1 MEIPTN
7 ASADAQQT
15 EEDVLIEDAITD
27 GENISTVVLEDSFS
41 AKETILVVEDNE
53 ELQSFLSVQ
62 LSRYYKVLTA
72 NNGEEAM
79 EVLKGDIVNLIVSDI
94 MMPLKDGLELCN
106 EIKSNLETC
115 HIPIILLTAKTT
127 LNNKI
132 EGLNSGADAY
142 MEKPFAMPHL
152 LVQIKNLLE
161 NRSKLRQNF
170 VNSPYIATNSM
181 AQNKADEDFLNKLT
195 EIIRQNLDDDTFNID
210 DLAREVNMSRTSLH
224 RKLKG
229 LRN

>member
-1 MEIPTN
+1 MLFRSYLDEEAEDTSFVVEIPTN
-7 ASADAQQT
+7 ASADAQQA

-27 GENISTVVLEDSFS
+27 EDNISTVVLEDSFS

-132 EGLNSGADAY
+132 EGLNSGDR
-142 MEKPFAMPHL
+142 KSTRLNSSHKVQSRMP
-152 LVQIKNLLE
+152 
-161 NRSKLRQNF
+161 S
-170 VNSPYIATNSM
+170 SA
-181 AQNKADEDFLNKLT
+181 
-195 EIIRQNLDDDTFNID
+195 
-210 DLAREVNMSRTSLH
+210 
-224 RKLKG
+224 
-229 LRN
+229 

>member
-1 MEIPTN
+1 M
-7 ASADAQQT
+7 ASADAQQD
-15 EEDVLIEDAITD
+15 EEDVLIEDAIAD
-27 GENISTVVLEDSFS
+27 GEQVSTVVLEDSFS

-79 EVLKGDIVNLIVSDI
+79 EVLKGEIVNLIVSDI

-142 MEKPFAMPHL
+142 MRSL
-152 LVQIKNLLE
+152 LQCLIYWFRLKICWKTE
-161 NRSKLRQNF
+161 
-170 VNSPYIATNSM
+170 VNSGRTLPIVHILLPIVWHRIKRM
-181 AQNKADEDFLNKLT
+181 
-195 EIIRQNLDDDTFNID
+195 
-210 DLAREVNMSRTSLH
+210 RTS
-224 RKLKG
+224 
-229 LRN
+229 

>member
-1 MEIPTN
+1 MYLDEAADDTSFVVEIPPN
-7 ASADAQQT
+7 ASADAQQA
-15 EEDVLIEDAITD
+15 EEDVLIEDAIAD
-27 GENISTVVLEDSFS
+27 GEKVSTVVLEDSFS

-152 LVQIKNLLE
+152 LVQIKNLL
-161 NRSKLRQNF
+161 
-170 VNSPYIATNSM
+170 
-181 AQNKADEDFLNKLT
+181 
-195 EIIRQNLDDDTFNID
+195 
-210 DLAREVNMSRTSLH
+210 
-224 RKLKG
+224 
-229 LRN
+229 